1 MLVWP
6 ATWLDCLQHVLLP
19 SHCHTLAQEPGLFH
33 HVLVNADLEV
43 AYQELQKLIEQRV
56 PGLLHD
62 SQPAVAAGSKHAS
75 QAGSA
80 VACAPTAAATLQN
93 ASVPAVSPPAAAA
106 GYTRVAEWAAAAAAA
121 TAALSPR
128 LQQQH
133 LTLANGNASSAVG
146 GTSTLLDFGFGSSA
160 GPAVA
165 AKGMPVR
172 QYMDATVIPVLRD
185 GLKALNAARPDDP
198 LQFLADYLVS
208 HKAAAA

>member
-1 MLVWP
+1 M
-6 ATWLDCLQHVLLP
+6 LLP
-19 SHCHTLAQEPGLFH
+19 SHCHMLAQEPGLFH

-43 AYQELQKLIEQRV
+43 AYQELQKLIEKRV
-56 PGLLHD
+56 PGLLDD
-62 SQPAVAAGSKHAS
+62 SQPTAAAAAGSRRAS
-75 QAGSA
+75 EAGSA
-80 VACAPTAAATLQN
+80 VVITPTAGATLRN
-93 ASVPAVSPPAAAA
+93 TSVPAVSPRAAAA
-106 GYTRVAEWAAAAAAA
+106 VMTDVAAWAAAAAAA
-121 TAALSPR
+121 TAAMSPR
-128 LQQQH
+128 QQQQQQPAH
-133 LTLANGNASSAVG
+133 VQPALANGNVSSAVG

-208 HKAAAA
+208 HKAATA